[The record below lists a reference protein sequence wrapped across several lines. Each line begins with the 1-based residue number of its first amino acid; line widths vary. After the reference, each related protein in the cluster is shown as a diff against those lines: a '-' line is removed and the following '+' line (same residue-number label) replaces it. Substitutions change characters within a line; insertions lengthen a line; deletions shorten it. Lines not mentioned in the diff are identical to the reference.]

1 MNTIQTIWSALTSQ
15 NETLFKYLSIPI
27 AFLDIYICMLYFS
40 TILDIKLTKKNK
52 TLYVII
58 YGIVANLITFLIP
71 SPYAIFVNL
80 IVWPLM
86 VFFLL
91 KTTILKSIL
100 SEIISMV
107 TSSILEFL
115 FANIFLTVFNISS
128 EIIRV
133 TPIYRLAVAFSIY
146 LIIFLLTKLI
156 KTFKVNI
163 PVFEN
168 MSTKTKTLL
177 IINALL
183 VVLVLGM
190 QFYLILF
197 YSNTMPPFIT
207 LINIIGLIA
216 YFAVSI
222 ATIISSSKLESTRQD
237 LQSEQ
242 LANHSLSI
250 LHDQVRSFKHD
261 FDNIVNSIG
270 GYVINEDIEG
280 LKKYYNQLLEEC
292 HKTNNLYALSPKVI
306 NHPAI
311 YHMLATKY
319 YEANQMNV
327 EITLNVFLD
336 LNEIETRMQIYDFTR
351 ILGILLDNA
360 IDAAKE
366 CEKKIINVTFRKEMS
381 NDMIIVKIQNTY
393 NNKDVDTEEIYNK
406 GSTSKENHSG
416 LGLWKV
422 RQILMHNNNLNLFTT
437 KDDEFF
443 SQQFE
448 IYK

>member
-1 MNTIQTIWSALTSQ
+1 MNTIQMIWSTLTSQ
-15 NETLFKYLSIPI
+15 NEALTNILLIPL
-27 AFLDIYICMLYFS
+27 AFVDIYVGMIFF
-40 TILDIKLTKKNK
+40 TNILNIQTTKKSRI
-52 TLYVII
+52 LYVLI
-58 YGIVANLITFLIP
+58 YGIIANLISFFIP
-71 SPYAIFVNL
+71 APYYVFVNI

-86 VFFLL
+86 VFFIL
-91 KTTILKSIL
+91 KANILKSIL
-100 SEIISMV
+100 SEVI
-107 TSSILEFL
+107 TLALTSILEFL
-115 FANIFLTVFNISS
+115 IAYIYNTLFSISS
-128 EIIRV
+128 ESIIV
-133 TPIYRLAVAFSIY
+133 TPIYRLAVALSIY
-146 LIIFLLTKLI
+146 SIVFILAKLI
-156 KTFKVNI
+156 NLFKVNI

-168 MSTKTKTLL
+168 MNAKTKILL

-190 QFYLILF
+190 QFYLITF
-197 YSNTMPPFIT
+197 YSNNMPFFII
-207 LINIIGLIA
+207 LINILGLIA
-216 YFAVSI
+216 YFSVSI

-242 LANHSLSI
+242 LANHSLTI

-280 LKKYYNQLLEEC
+280 LKKYYNQLLKEC

-319 YEANQMNV
+319 YEANQLNV

-336 LNEIETRMQIYDFTR
+336 LNEIEARMQIYDFTR

-366 CEKKIINVTFRKEMS
+366 CEKKIINVTFRKEIS
-381 NDMIIVKIQNTY
+381 NDMIIVKIENTY
-393 NNKDVDTEEIYNK
+393 NDKNVDTEKIYNK
-406 GSTSKENHSG
+406 GETSKENHSG

>member
-27 AFLDIYICMLYFS
+27 AFLDIFIHMLYFS

-52 TLYVII
+52 FLYVII
-58 YGIVANLITFLIP
+58 YGIIANLITFLIP
-71 SPYAIFVNL
+71 SPYAVFVNL

-91 KTTILKSIL
+91 RTTILKSIL
-100 SEIISMV
+100 SEIISMGT
-107 TSSILEFL
+107 TSVLELL
-115 FANIFLTVFNISS
+115 FANIFLAVFGISS
-128 EIIRV
+128 ETIRV
-133 TPIYRLAVAFSIY
+133 TPIYRLIVAFSIY
-146 LIIFLLTKLI
+146 LIILLLTKLI
-156 KTFKVNI
+156 KSFKVNI

-177 IINALL
+177 ILNALL
-183 VVLVLGM
+183 IVLVLGM
-190 QFYLILF
+190 QFYLITF
-197 YSNTMPPFIT
+197 YSNNMPFFIT
-207 LINIIGLIA
+207 LISIIGLIA

-222 ATIISSSKLESTRQD
+222 ATIVSSSKLESTRQD

-393 NNKDVDTEEIYNK
+393 ANKDVDTEEIYNK

>member
-393 NNKDVDTEEIYNK
+393 ANKDVDTEEIYNK